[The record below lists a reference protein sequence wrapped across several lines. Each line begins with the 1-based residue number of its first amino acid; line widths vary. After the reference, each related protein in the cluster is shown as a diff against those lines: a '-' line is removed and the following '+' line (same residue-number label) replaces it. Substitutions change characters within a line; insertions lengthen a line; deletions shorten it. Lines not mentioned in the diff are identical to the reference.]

1 MSHRPTNQEHALKY
15 RPDIDGLRAIAVSLV
30 VIFHAFPESLTGG
43 FIGVDVFF
51 VISGYLIS
59 SIIFKEYALN
69 QFSYKKFYVHRIN
82 RIFPA
87 LILVMLCCYGFG
99 WFNLLADEFK
109 MLGKHISAGAAF
121 VSNWILWGESGY
133 FDRTS
138 DAKPLLHLWS
148 LGIEEQFY
156 LIWPVLAGLCLRW
169 KISILKIA
177 IAIAVITFSINIAI
191 IFSDANPASAF
202 YLPQARFWELMVG
215 TILAYL
221 TLNKHLE
228 NLSTK
233 NRDWLSICGFGLIIS
248 CAALISKASAF
259 PGFWALMPVFGSAAL
274 IAAGPNAFCNRF
286 ILKQKPIV
294 WIGLI
299 SYPLYLWH
307 WPLLSVDYILHGE
320 AGSVSMRLLIIASS
334 IALAA
339 ATYYLIERPIRFGR
353 FGEIKAIVLSALMIV
368 VCYQGFN
375 TYYRDGLVFRLKHL
389 QMRLPAE
396 LLALSENPEIPT
408 ASMAN
413 AENKLITHDR
423 PLIFLWGDSYA
434 GHLVAGY
441 EKQFGQKYEIIQL
454 RGGCPPLFNTELS
467 NRKNCPQ
474 WEQKNYELVLK
485 ERPARLVL
493 AANWT
498 DYPNWEDIAKTI
510 NTLKEQGFNA
520 IDLVGPAPQWKD
532 TLYKQLYL
540 HYAFNRNQG
549 NAPYH
554 VPYRMTLGLKDNFL
568 QIEPKMRALAQKL
581 GVRYLSIVDILCNPE
596 GCVTRF
602 GDTADKLSSFDG
614 GHLTN
619 YTSEYVVERFDNA
632 K

>member
-1 MSHRPTNQEHALKY
+1 MSRTPINQEQALKY

-30 VIFHAFPESLTGG
+30 VIFHAFPEALTGG

-69 QFSYKKFYVHRIN
+69 QFSYKKFYIHRIN

-87 LILVMLCCYGFG
+87 LILVMLSCYGFG

-121 VSNWILWGESGY
+121 ISNWILWGESGY
-133 FDRTS
+133 FDRAS

-169 KISILKIA
+169 RFSILKIA
-177 IAIAVITFSINIAI
+177 IAIAVLTFSINIAI
-191 IFSDANPASAF
+191 IFTDANPASAF
-202 YLPQARFWELMVG
+202 YLPQARFWELMIG
-215 TILAYL
+215 AILAYL
-221 TLNKHLE
+221 SLNNHLE
-228 NLSTK
+228 KLSPK
-233 NRDWLSICGFGLIIS
+233 GRDWLSICGFGLIIS
-248 CAALISKASAF
+248 CAVLISKASAF
-259 PGFWALMPVFGSAAL
+259 PGFWALMPVLGSAAL
-274 IAAGPNAFCNRF
+274 IAAGPNAFFNRL

-307 WPLLSVDYILHGE
+307 WPLLSFDYILNGE
-320 AGSVSMRLLIIASS
+320 AASVSMRLCIIALS
-334 IALAA
+334 ILLAA
-339 ATYYLIERPIRFGR
+339 ATYYLIERPIRFGK
-353 FGEIKAIVLSALMIV
+353 FGGIKAIILSVLMIL

-375 TYYRDGLVFRLKHL
+375 TYYRDGLVFRLRHL
-389 QMRLPAE
+389 QFRLPPE
-396 LLALSENPEIPT
+396 LILLSQKPEKPAAHIG
-408 ASMAN
+408 N
-413 AENKLITHDR
+413 AVEKSIAKNR
-423 PLIFLWGDSYA
+423 PVIFLWGDSYA

-441 EKQFGQKYEIIQL
+441 EKQFGQKYEIVQL
-454 RGGCPPLFNTELS
+454 LGGCPPLFNTELS

-474 WEQKNYELVLK
+474 WAQTNFERVLK
-485 ERPARLVL
+485 EKPARLVL
-493 AANWT
+493 AANWA
-498 DYPNWEDIAKTI
+498 DYPNWEDVSKTI
-510 NTLKEQGFNA
+510 TALKEQGYTE

-549 NAPYH
+549 DTSYH
-554 VPYRMTLGLKDNFL
+554 VPYRMSLGLKDNFL
-568 QIEPKMRALAQKL
+568 QIDPKMKLLAQKL
-581 GVRYLSIVDILCNPE
+581 GVHYLSIVDILCNPE

-614 GHLTN
+614 GHLTT
-619 YTSEYVVERFDNA
+619 YTSEYVVERFN
-632 K
+632 KK